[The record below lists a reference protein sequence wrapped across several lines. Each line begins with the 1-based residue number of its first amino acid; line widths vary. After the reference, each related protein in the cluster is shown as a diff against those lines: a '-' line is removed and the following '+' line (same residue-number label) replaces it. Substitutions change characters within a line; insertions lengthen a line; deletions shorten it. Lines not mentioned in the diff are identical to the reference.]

1 MNAPVRWSAAEPEV
15 VKVQR
20 LEDGLPNWPMW
31 NEGAYEFVPSP
42 TTVPQSPRKST
53 MRPSDLGHW
62 TEEGKD
68 TLARILRAVI
78 TKNREAK

>member
-1 MNAPVRWSAAEPEV
+1 MNASVRWSNEPEV

-20 LEDGLPNWPMW
+20 LEDGLPAWPNW
-31 NEGAYEFVPSP
+31 NDGAYQFVTLPK
-42 TTVPQSPRKST
+42 TVPQSPRKST
-53 MRPSDLGHW
+53 MRASSLGHW
-62 TEEGKD
+62 TEEGRE